1 MSMLRKACRYWWYFL
16 YIAFFR
22 FTPEDYRPYS
32 LGFPLLRRFLV
43 SQFAEHCGKQVRVK
57 HYADISPGIKIGDY
71 SELGTH
77 CLIHANV
84 EIGDYVIMGPNV
96 KIYSRNHIIDDLEI
110 PIALQG
116 KVTKKTCIGDDVW
129 IGATVVI
136 LAGARVGS
144 HSVISAGTVVTKDVS
159 DYAIV
164 GGNPSRV
171 IRDRREVREL

>member
-1 MSMLRKACRYWWYFL
+1 MNLLRKAWRYSCYFL

-43 SQFAEHCGKQVRVK
+43 SQFAEHCGKHVRVK
-57 HYADISPGIKIGDY
+57 HNADVSPGIRIGNY

-84 EIGDYVIMGPNV
+84 SIGDYVIMGPNV
-96 KIYSRNHIIDDLEI
+96 KIYSRNHVIEDLDT

-116 KVTKKTCIGDDVW
+116 KVTRETSIGDDVW
-129 IGATVVI
+129 IGANVVI
-136 LAGARVGS
+136 LAGVNVGS
-144 HSVISAGTVVTKDVS
+144 HSVIGAGAVVTRDVPAYS
-159 DYAIV
+159 VV
-164 GGNPSRV
+164 GGNPCRV
-171 IRDRREVREL
+171 IRDRRGVRES

>member
-1 MSMLRKACRYWWYFL
+1 MRNGWRYGCYFF

-43 SQFAEHCGKQVRVK
+43 SQFAAHCGQQVRVK
-57 HYADISPGIKIGDY
+57 HNADISPGIKVGNH

-96 KIYSRNHIIDDLEI
+96 KIYSRNHIIDDLEV
-110 PIALQG
+110 PMALQG
-116 KVTKKTCIGDDVW
+116 KATKKTHIGNDIW
-129 IGATVVI
+129 IGANVVI
-136 LAGARVGS
+136 LAGTQVGS
-144 HSVISAGTVVTKDVS
+144 HSVIAAGSIVTTNVPE
-159 DYAIV
+159 YAVV
-164 GGNPSRV
+164 GGNPARI
-171 IRDRREVREL
+171 IRDRREDCEL